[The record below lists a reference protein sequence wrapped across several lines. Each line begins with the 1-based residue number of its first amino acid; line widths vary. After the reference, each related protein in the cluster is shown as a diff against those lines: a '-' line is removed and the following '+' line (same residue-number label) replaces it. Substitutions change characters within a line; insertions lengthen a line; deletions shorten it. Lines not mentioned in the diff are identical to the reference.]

1 MHLTYEDPINNEQT
15 QSISD
20 ELLEVLVKRSAT
32 FREAYDALRLAQEKL
47 VNQTKPTAI

>member
-1 MHLTYEDPINNEQT
+1 MRLSYDHPIDNERT
-15 QSISD
+15 QSVSD

-47 VNQTKPTAI
+47 FNQTKPTAI